1 MQTST
6 YYITRNKFLVCIAVL
21 ATLTGYTATTQAQ
34 RTPAIEAIDTDGPVT
49 YFIAEGSKE
58 SHYKQTDYELAT
70 WALRAWEKSVGGTLQ
85 FIPGSETTAL
95 LRIYWVPAISGQY
108 GEMWPLFVDGKRGAG
123 VFIRPNIDALGDE
136 LAQQAKVDSLFRDT
150 IVYLTCLHELGH
162 ALGLSHTTNYADIMY
177 SFGFGGDI
185 SAFFTRYRN
194 QLKSRQDIKRVTGLS
209 ESDISR
215 LRSLYSTKSETDEN

>member
-1 MQTST
+1 M
-6 YYITRNKFLVCIAVL
+6 TRHKLLVCIAAL
-21 ATLTGYTATTQAQ
+21 ATLTGYAATTQAQ
-34 RTPAIEAIDTDGPVT
+34 RTPVIEPIDTDGPVT

-58 SHYKQTDYELAT
+58 SHYKQTDHELAI
-70 WALRAWEKSVGGTLQ
+70 WALRAWEKSAGGTLQ

-95 LRIYWVPAISGQY
+95 LRVYWVPATSGQY

-136 LAQQAKVDSLFRDT
+136 LAQQAKTDPLFRDT

-162 ALGLSHTTNYADIMY
+162 ALGLSHTRNYSDIMY

-185 SAFFTRYRN
+185 YSFFSRYRN
-194 QLKSRQDIKRVTGLS
+194 QLKSRQDIKKVTGLS
-209 ESDISR
+209 ENDISR
-215 LRSLYSTKSETDEN
+215 LRSIYSSNSEIDED